1 MGRVVPLAAILAF
14 AGTTA
19 AFAGTLCAATAN
31 AMTSGDD
38 GLPPLPNEAE
48 TFGALGACIVGR
60 YALWSDVA
68 PEETRRDRGRYVFDG
83 TKGAWRMKDVI
94 GPEIVLLKP
103 LRARS
108 NTLVLGVPGG
118 GYASQN
124 MTSFCRNICPILE
137 SGRWV
142 AVLHHRLPRR
152 KGRPIYAA
160 AREDGVRAVRFL
172 RAQASRFGYDPER
185 IGVIGFSA
193 GGNLAAL
200 LATSSQDEVYRRV
213 DATDDVPS
221 HVNFAVPVYPAYV
234 LDDGAEGTNVSRGV
248 DAKLLP
254 HFKLDARTPPMF
266 LVHGDEDEFSAMASV
281 RLYEELRRRK
291 IPAQLFVYAR
301 AAHGLGDRANVR
313 GWQNRIVDWLETMD
327 F

>member
-1 MGRVVPLAAILAF
+1 MRFSLVRGLIVLGAV
-14 AGTTA
+14 
-19 AFAGTLCAATAN
+19 CAAS
-31 AMTSGDD
+31 AMASTPGAD
-38 GLPPLPNEAE
+38 GLALLPNEAE
-48 TFGALGACIVGR
+48 TFGALGTNIVGR
-60 YALWSDVA
+60 YALWPDVA
-68 PEETRRDRGRYVFDG
+68 PEETGRDRGHYVFDE
-83 TKGAWRMKDVI
+83 ARRVWRMRDVT

-103 LRARS
+103 RETRS

-118 GYASQN
+118 GYSSQN
-124 MTSFCRNICPILE
+124 MTSFCRNVRPILE

-185 IGVIGFSA
+185 IGVVGFSA

-213 DATDDVPS
+213 DALDDVPS

-234 LDDGAEGTNVSRGV
+234 LDDGAVGTNANRGV
-248 DAKLLP
+248 DARLLP
-254 HFKLDARTPPMF
+254 HFKLDAKTPPMF
-266 LVHGDEDEFSAMASV
+266 LVHGDTDEFSAMASV
-281 RLYEELRRRK
+281 RFYEELRRRK

-301 AAHGLGDRANVR
+301 AAHGLGDRVNVR
-313 GWQNRIVDWLETMD
+313 GWQDRIVDWLETMG